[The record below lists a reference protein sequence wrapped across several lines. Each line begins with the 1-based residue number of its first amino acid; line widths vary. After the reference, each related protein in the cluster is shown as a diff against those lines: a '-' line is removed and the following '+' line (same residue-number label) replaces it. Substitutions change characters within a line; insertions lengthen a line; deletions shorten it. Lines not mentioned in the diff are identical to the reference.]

1 MMIKLWDWDKNWTN
15 TIVFEGHTHY
25 VMQVRRPSELNLR
38 IGTKIWINTEDWYE
52 YSARVR
58 NGTNIG
64 INDYLRKSPPCASG
78 LDDHRRGK

>member
-25 VMQVRRPSELNLR
+25 VMQVRRPSELNLS

-52 YSARVR
+52 YW
-58 NGTNIG
+58 
-64 INDYLRKSPPCASG
+64 D
-78 LDDHRRGK
+78 